1 MAEIEKNKK
10 RKIEDK
16 EVKKSNNKSGKESKN
31 ISSKFKLIISI
42 SVFVIIVAGAFSLT
56 KYVFLPLSR
65 KYQVNRQI
73 KEVAQAQAESD
84 KIPEMGLVYVIDN
97 LTVNTLG
104 SNGYRIVVAELTLES
119 KEQAVID
126 EIEAREPQL
135 RDVFIKYLRSH
146 SANEISSLSF
156 QEDSRSELI
165 KIVNEHLNS
174 GVIDSLYYVK
184 LILQ

>member
-1 MAEIEKNKK
+1 MADKAKNEK
-10 RKIEDK
+10 RKVEDK
-16 EVKKSNNKSGKESKN
+16 EVNKSDNKN
-31 ISSKFKLIISI
+31 KTSRFKLIISL

-56 KYVFLPLSR
+56 KYVLLPLSR
-65 KYQVNRQI
+65 KYQMNRQI
-73 KEVAQAQAESD
+73 NEMAREQAESD
-84 KIPEMGLVYVIDN
+84 KIPAMGLVYVIDN